1 MEILLFTLVAI
12 ILYQVADGLLK
23 AIEKRKGKLL
33 ENRSLIFFVIIT
45 VLALTTFN
53 LLQMFG
59 PSLGLIPE
67 TAPTEITTEETP

>member
-45 VLALTTFN
+45 VLALASFN
-53 LLQMFG
+53 LLQKFG
-59 PSLGLIPE
+59 PSLGLLPGA
-67 TAPTEITTEETP
+67 APTEIVEETS

>member
-12 ILYQVADGLLK
+12 ILYLVADSIVK

-33 ENRSLIFFVIIT
+33 ENRSIIFFVIIS

-53 LLQMFG
+53 LLQEYG
-59 PSLGLIPE
+59 PGLGLLPD
-67 TAPTEITTEETP
+67 APVEETSPE